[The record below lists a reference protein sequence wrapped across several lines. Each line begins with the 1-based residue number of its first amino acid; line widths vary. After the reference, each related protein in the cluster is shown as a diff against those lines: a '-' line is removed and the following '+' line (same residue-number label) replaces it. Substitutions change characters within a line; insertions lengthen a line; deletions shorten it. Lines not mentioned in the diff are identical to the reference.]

1 MNIVSISCRI
11 RIKGRLDDSWSE
23 KLNGL
28 HIRSLEGSDAAET
41 VLEGDVPD
49 QSALMGVLSTLGDL
63 NLAIISVDTMDRD
76 STDRDQKSA

>member
-1 MNIVSISCRI
+1 MRRESA
-11 RIKGRLDDSWSE
+11 GRLDQSWSA

-28 HIRSLEGSDAAET
+28 NIRSLEGPDTAET

-49 QSALMGVLSTLGDL
+49 QSALLGVLSTLGDL

-76 STDRDQKSA
+76 SSDRDHKSA

>member
-1 MNIVSISCRI
+1 MSISCRI
-11 RIKGRLDDSWSE
+11 RIKGRLDESWSDR
-23 KLNGL
+23 LGGL
-28 HIRSLEGSDAAET
+28 RITSLEGPDTAET

-49 QSALMGVLSTLGDL
+49 QAALQGVLAALGDL

>member
-1 MNIVSISCRI
+1 MSCRI
-11 RIKGRLDDSWSE
+11 RIKGRLDESWSE

-28 HIRSLEGSDAAET
+28 HIRSLEGAGTAET

-76 STDRDQKSA
+76 STDRDQKSAQRS

>member
-11 RIKGRLDDSWSE
+11 RIKGRLDNSWSE

-28 HIRSLEGSDAAET
+28 HIRSLEGSDTAET